1 MHHDSL
7 WLFLPNSLTR
17 RFLFI
22 VTMHPYYRV
31 ACAICTVIACAVY
44 AAEPAGDDPR
54 NSRAA
59 SMSYV
64 DMLLNLWFGYELA
77 IKARFAC
84 FRASVCLRLTA
95 MFCAAGGPRLYSAP
109 RQRSA
114 HAVRLV

>member
-1 MHHDSL
+1 MRACRHQLTRAAQGAVSCEYMHHDSL

-64 DMLLNLWFGYELA
+64 DMLLNLCFGYELG
-77 IKARFAC
+77 IKARC
-84 FRASVCLRLTA
+84 AS
-95 MFCAAGGPRLYSAP
+95 G
-109 RQRSA
+109 
-114 HAVRLV
+114 